1 MKLVASALAA
11 ASLAFTSTVTS
22 SVWTSNSNYQA
33 CGHET
38 TDIWGVGYGAEL
50 CTEKFFTIT
59 NEMVFGEEVAEA
71 CANMGA
77 FPWCPESEDESV
89 NVYANLAVLEY
100 TDDQGNL
107 DVRNWATE
115 GISSWTGVQVDL
127 LSFVTKDI
135 DNYVCPTKLKSSNGV
150 MTYSWNSDSLDK
162 SIFNNEEVIDQGRKC
177 VAMGEQLQFKW
188 GHMHCGPWRTGLKI
202 IKVPEA
208 EKRRAVCVTVDD
220 MSSEEGYAPMDM
232 DAPEQIKNEIRKM
245 LNALRNAAIFLML
258 FMTFIFT
265 GCCFCCCFCCCCK
278 PCRGGDSTPVVTQ
291 TIVQQQ
297 AAVPAPAPVQQFAPA
312 PAPAPMMPA
321 YAPPMQQVPAYNP
334 YAQPMQQ
341 QQPMGGL
348 NLNISNNNTNT
359 N

>member
-1 MKLVASALAA
+1 M
-11 ASLAFTSTVTS
+11 
-22 SVWTSNSNYQA
+22 
-33 CGHET
+33 GRRH
-38 TDIWGVGYGAEL
+38 GR
-50 CTEKFFTIT
+50 TIT
-59 NEMVFGEEVAEA
+59 VQ
-71 CANMGA
+71 MGSHA
-77 FPWCPESEDESV
+77 LRSLENWFED
-89 NVYANLAVLEY
+89 Y
-100 TDDQGNL
+100 
-107 DVRNWATE
+107 
-115 GISSWTGVQVDL
+115 
-127 LSFVTKDI
+127 
-135 DNYVCPTKLKSSNGV
+135 KSSRGGK
-150 MTYSWNSDSLDK
+150 TTCRLRHRRRHEFRRRLRLDGH
-162 SIFNNEEVIDQGRKC
+162 GRT
-177 VAMGEQLQFKW
+177 
-188 GHMHCGPWRTGLKI
+188 RTN
-202 IKVPEA
+202 
-208 EKRRAVCVTVDD
+208 
-220 MSSEEGYAPMDM
+220 
-232 DAPEQIKNEIRKM
+232 QIRKM